1 MTRYLEPP
9 APPIRLSAP
18 PVRGKVLVLAPHPDD
33 ETIGPGGTVR
43 LHAQLGDEVHALFLT
58 AGTSGDPTG
67 REETRAYAARRE
79 AEARAAAKVL
89 GIAALQF
96 WGFPD
101 NYRVNEN
108 DLGAILPRLKQAI
121 EGFAPDVIYA
131 PHVGDQHSDHF
142 TTAVLTQRVLAQLAR
157 PPQAFGYEVWSASR
171 ATWIVDV
178 SSVYATKMA
187 ALDCYPS
194 QLEHT
199 DIRRFVSG
207 LNAYRAVFLDKGATY
222 GEAFVALEPDAR
234 AGAS

>member
-9 APPIRLSAP
+9 APPIRSSAP
-18 PVRGKVLVLAPHPDD
+18 PARGRVLVLAPHPDD
-33 ETIGPGGTVR
+33 ETIGPGGTLR
-43 LHAQLGDEVHALFLT
+43 LHAQLGDLVHTLFLT

-67 REETRAYAARRE
+67 REDKAAYALRRQD
-79 AEARAAAKVL
+79 EARAAAKVL
-89 GIAALQF
+89 GIAAQEF

-101 NYRVNEN
+101 NYRVNEL
-108 DLGAILPRLKQAI
+108 DLDAILPRLKHAI

-131 PHVGDQHSDHF
+131 PHLGDQHSDHF
-142 TTAVLTQRVLAQLAR
+142 TTAVLTQRVLTQLAR
-157 PPQAFGYEVWSASR
+157 PPRAFGYEVWSASR

-199 DIRRFVSG
+199 DIKRFVSG

-222 GEAFVALEPDAR
+222 GEAFVALEPDAN
-234 AGAS
+234 AGSS